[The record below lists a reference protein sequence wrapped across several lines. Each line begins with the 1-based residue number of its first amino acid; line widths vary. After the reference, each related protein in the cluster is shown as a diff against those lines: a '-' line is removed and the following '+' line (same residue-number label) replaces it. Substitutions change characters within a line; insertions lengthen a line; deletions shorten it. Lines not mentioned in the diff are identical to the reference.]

1 MQKSFIPT
9 DNITKELLNNYT
21 RTNGKNYD
29 VLIKIDNDK
38 ITARTLEQLIKAA
51 DCKINYS
58 LYTTP
63 TIFPWAN
70 NCNLNHTV
78 FKDWKSSSFYENYF
92 NDRGTIKIK
101 GIAQNSIP
109 LKDYIAMA
117 KYKIEDN
124 MLKILENS
132 KNLILCYSRGIDS
145 ILLLS
150 YLIKFN
156 KVKDTRIVYC
166 LNENVSNQEIDF
178 SLEKKLGLDVE
189 IVRLKEED
197 MLSFADQEN
206 PFKFYHYQSHW
217 LTDKFKNHTLLVGHE
232 GNSVLMH
239 KWEWVKRLGKPVTK
253 KDGYVTSC
261 LDKIDWSIN
270 RNLEFDTISF
280 IEPYSRSWNNPKEFG
295 DVLSPISDIELI
307 KLLPFVDILDAD
319 PNFFGDAE
327 LARSMI
333 KDNVKDYLDTLIKS
347 ENENWVNFWNMGNI
361 NSNRLKEDTLKLD
374 THPRLN
380 VNGIVYLRKVIEK
393 AKTDGIID
401 VTALLSLKFN
411 NYLVRNII

>member
-1 MQKSFIPT
+1 
-9 DNITKELLNNYT
+9 
-21 RTNGKNYD
+21 
-29 VLIKIDNDK
+29 
-38 ITARTLEQLIKAA
+38 
-51 DCKINYS
+51 
-58 LYTTP
+58 
-63 TIFPWAN
+63 
-70 NCNLNHTV
+70 
-78 FKDWKSSSFYENYF
+78 
-92 NDRGTIKIK
+92 
-101 GIAQNSIP
+101 
-109 LKDYIAMA
+109 
-117 KYKIEDN
+117 
-124 MLKILENS
+124 
-132 KNLILCYSRGIDS
+132 
-145 ILLLS
+145 
-150 YLIKFN
+150 
-156 KVKDTRIVYC
+156 
-166 LNENVSNQEIDF
+166 
-178 SLEKKLGLDVE
+178 
-189 IVRLKEED
+189 
-197 MLSFADQEN
+197 
-206 PFKFYHYQSHW
+206 
-217 LTDKFKNHTLLVGHE
+217 
-232 GNSVLMH
+232 MH

-253 KDGYVTSC
+253 KDSYVTSC

-307 KLLPFVDILDAD
+307 KLLPFVDIRDAD

-333 KDNVKDYLDTLIKS
+333 KDNVEDYLDTLIKR

-361 NSNRLKEDTLKLD
+361 NSNRLKGDTLKLD

>member
-1 MQKSFIPT
+1 MQKNFIPT
-9 DNITKELLNNYT
+9 DNITTELLKNYT

-29 VLIKIDNDK
+29 VLIRIDNDK
-38 ITARTLEQLIKAA
+38 ITARTMEQLINDAE
-51 DCKINYS
+51 CKINYS
-58 LYTTP
+58 LYNAP
-63 TIFPWAN
+63 TIFPWVN
-70 NCNLNHTV
+70 SCNLNHTV

-92 NDRGTIKIK
+92 NDNGIIKIK
-101 GIAQNSIP
+101 KIDQHSIL
-109 LKDYIAMA
+109 LKDYIALA

-132 KNLILCYSRGIDS
+132 KNLILCYSQGIDS

-156 KVKDTRIVYC
+156 KIKDTRIIYC

-178 SLEKKLGLDVE
+178 SLEKKLGFNIE
-189 IVRLKEED
+189 ILRLNTED
-197 MLSFADQEN
+197 LLSFADQEN

-217 LTDKFKNHTLLVGHE
+217 LANKFKNNTLLVGHE

-253 KDGYVTSC
+253 KDIYVTSC
-261 LDKIDWSIN
+261 LDKIDWSID
-270 RNLEFDTISF
+270 RNLDFDTISF
-280 IEPYSRSWNNPKEFG
+280 IEPYSRFWNNSKEFG
-295 DVLSPISDIELI
+295 AVLSPISDIELI
-307 KLLPFVDILDAD
+307 KLLPFVDIRDAD

-327 LARSMI
+327 LIRSMI
-333 KDNVKDYLDTLIKS
+333 KDNVKDYLDILIKK
-347 ENENWVNFWNMGNI
+347 ENDNWVNFWNIGNI
-361 NSNRLKEDTLKLD
+361 NSNKLKENTLKLS
-374 THPRLN
+374 THPRLD
-380 VNGIVYLRKVIEK
+380 VKGIIYMRKVIEK

-411 NYLVRNII
+411 NYLVKNFI

>member
-1 MQKSFIPT
+1 MRRSYISPEYQNRAVYGT
-9 DNITKELLNNYT
+9 LNMVEEST
-21 RTNGKNYD
+21 FFGAKMLEVEDT
-29 VLIKIDNDK
+29 ISIDNQD
-38 ITARTLEQLIKAA
+38 IIYYQRTSGEQLDISTETSL
-51 DCKINYS
+51 DSYIYS
-58 LYTTP
+58 P
-63 TIFPWAN
+63 
-70 NCNLNHTV
+70 
-78 FKDWKSSSFYENYF
+78 
-92 NDRGTIKIK
+92 G
-101 GIAQNSIP
+101 
-109 LKDYIAMA
+109 
-117 KYKIEDN
+117 
-124 MLKILENS
+124 
-132 KNLILCYSRGIDS
+132 
-145 ILLLS
+145 
-150 YLIKFN
+150 
-156 KVKDTRIVYC
+156 
-166 LNENVSNQEIDF
+166 SNT
-178 SLEKKLGLDVE
+178 G
-189 IVRLKEED
+189 
-197 MLSFADQEN
+197 
-206 PFKFYHYQSHW
+206 
-217 LTDKFKNHTLLVGHE
+217 DKFKNHTLLVGHE